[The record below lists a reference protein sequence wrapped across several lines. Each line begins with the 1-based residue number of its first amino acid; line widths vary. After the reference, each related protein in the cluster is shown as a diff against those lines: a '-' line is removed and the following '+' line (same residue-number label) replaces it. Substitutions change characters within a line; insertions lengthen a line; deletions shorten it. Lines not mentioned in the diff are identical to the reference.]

1 MHYFRMHD
9 DIMMPGDY
17 PGAWEI
23 YSHGM
28 HLPKANR
35 NNLVKLGGVCGNKE
49 KKTEVVINFTN
60 GKVLYADAY
69 WKGMM
74 L

>member
-28 HLPKANR
+28 HLPKASR

-49 KKTEVVINFTN
+49 KKTEVVINLTN